1 MRPTKLYICPSCGRR
16 GVTEKKGRH
25 EERFRCQCCG
35 HYPFWLTA
43 PWLDVEDR
51 RELIAER
58 VRHGQKVISEF
69 CARMT
74 ER

>member
-16 GVTEKKGRH
+16 GVTVRRGRLGGDY
-25 EERFRCQCCG
+25 RCRYCA
-35 HYPFWLTA
+35 HYPGWLS
-43 PWLDVEDR
+43 PPIIDEDR

-58 VRHGQKVISEF
+58 VRHGQEVIGEF

-74 ER
+74 GK